1 MCLNVKRLTNCVLS
15 INDMILQGKQEITST
30 PFLSISWKFPLLLG
44 FLLSFLYLHFFEN
57 RAFVEL
63 EIQVPQKTWFNMYW
77 AEEGNG
83 YSKWRRARVRLTPE
97 KQQYSFYLTDL
108 RKIER
113 LRIDPHMYEGEVII
127 KSLQISQKGK
137 QSLQFTKKSEFK
149 QLQPLFHIGSS
160 QWAGDGFHISST
172 GNDPQLELAVNL
184 HEGPSRVWVLFTHI
198 VAIFSFVFLF
208 FFCTETFRREK
219 NFIPLFFVTAFALIV
234 VMAAITVE
242 NVHPDEYVH
251 LDAAEYYKDNFLPPA
266 VDDPAIHHT
275 YSVYGV
281 SRLNGHEISYFFTG
295 KLSNLLQSF
304 HLPEYLSLR
313 AFNVL
318 LFFLLLLYILQS
330 PGARIMA
337 VPLLISPQIWYLFS
351 YCNSDAFGLVV
362 AFIVACQ
369 FALPHSMLNSCLL
382 GTTQKKQALPLLFLG
397 LLAAPL
403 FLLKKNYLF
412 YILFI
417 AGYLAWKVFFQ
428 VEPELRRQ
436 YCKKAVIIVCI
447 GLILAGL
454 RIGANYAVNG
464 IDMAAKKANVQEQL
478 ADPLY
483 KPSTPLEEKHP
494 FLYRKAR
501 GDTLEKIIVVD
512 RWFEQTY
519 RSAFGVYGY
528 FTVSAVDSYYNTVRP
543 VGIVLFLLV
552 GITLVFRGG
561 VSGNLLFAF
570 FISCASALIAAS
582 LYHSWTNDYQTQG
595 RYLFPMIPMFCVVLY
610 HARPLMQ
617 GAMYKV
623 LLTTMFLLSAY
634 SFVFIG
640 LLKLPKI
647 I

>member
-1 MCLNVKRLTNCVLS
+1 
-15 INDMILQGKQEITST
+15 
-30 PFLSISWKFPLLLG
+30 
-44 FLLSFLYLHFFEN
+44 
-57 RAFVEL
+57 
-63 EIQVPQKTWFNMYW
+63 MYW

-97 KQQYSFYLTDL
+97 KQQYSFYLTNL

-113 LRIDPHMYEGEVII
+113 LRIDPHMYEGEVVM

-160 QWAGDGFHISST
+160 QWAADGFHISST

-198 VAIFSFVFLF
+198 VAIFSLVFLF
-208 FFCTETFRREK
+208 FFSTKSFRREE

-242 NVHPDEYVH
+242 NIHPDEYVH
-251 LDAAEYYKDNFLPPA
+251 LDAAEYYKDNFLPPT
-266 VDDPAIHHT
+266 VDNPAIHHS

-330 PGARIMA
+330 PGARVMA

-369 FALPHSMLNSCLL
+369 FALPHSMLNSSLL
-382 GTTQKKQALPLLFLG
+382 GTTQKKHALPLLFLG
-397 LLAAPL
+397 FLAAPL

-412 YILFI
+412 FILFI

-428 VEPELRRQ
+428 VESELRRQ
-436 YCKKAVIIVCI
+436 YCRKAVIIVCI
-447 GLILAGL
+447 GLSLAGL

-464 IDMAAKKANVQEQL
+464 IDMAAKMANIQEQL
-478 ADPLY
+478 ADPMY

-494 FLYRKAR
+494 FLYRQAR

-512 RWFEQTY
+512 RWFERTY

-528 FTVSAVDSYYNTVRP
+528 FTASAVDSYYNTVRP
-543 VGIVLFLLV
+543 VGIALFLLV
-552 GITLVFRGG
+552 GITMVFRGG

-595 RYLFPMIPMFCVVLY
+595 RYLFPMIPMVCVVLY
-610 HARPLMQ
+610 HARPLMH
-617 GAMYKV
+617 GTLYK
-623 LLTTMFLLSAY
+623 LLISTMFVLSVY
-634 SFVFIG
+634 SFVFVG
-640 LLKLPKI
+640 LMRLPKI